1 VSYRVGIVSPG
12 FIGQQLAY
20 GLIQNGH
27 EVVYASEGRSE
38 STIENARNLGMKDA
52 GSMFGLCRVVDIIIS
67 VVNHD
72 SILEVVDD
80 VVENGFKG
88 LFVDFNWLRG
98 EDWELCKDKIT
109 KAGMKYIDSA
119 VYAIKGSKFKYVLI
133 EGGYTGTENSKYEK
147 VLLKLFPDGMT
158 TLSDWSPKI
167 IDMNPKDY
175 KNMKEGREGSVK
187 KPIGDDNQHTVGI
200 LSPGR
205 MGATIGLALK
215 NCSHDVLWAS
225 QGKFIHED
233 SLETGYH
240 SPETRLRAEDI
251 FLEDAETIENLVD
264 ECHVIVSVTS
274 GEAVHRN
281 AALISECGFDG
292 IYVDANGINCDVG
305 DNFNTDLLEI
315 VNNDVMKYV
324 EAGIHGYPADR
335 TGERLLFLNGEY
347 AQSVADLFGDDIFKV
362 VVLEESSKEYKNKKD
377 EERNENSNTP

>member
-12 FIGQQLAY
+12 FIGHQLAY

-27 EVVYASEGRSE
+27 EVMYASEGRSE
-38 STIENARNLGMKDA
+38 STVEYARSLGLTDV
-52 GSMFGLCRVVDIIIS
+52 GSLFGLCRVVDIIIS

-80 VVENGFKG
+80 VVETGFKG

-109 KAGMKYIDSA
+109 EAGIGYIDSA
-119 VYAIKGSKFKYVLI
+119 VYSTKGSRFKYVLI
-133 EGGYTGTENSKYEK
+133 EGSHTGTENSKYEE
-147 VLLKLFPDGMT
+147 VLLNLFPDG

-175 KNMKEGREGSVK
+175 KNMKEGKEAIVK
-187 KPIGDDNQHTVGI
+187 KPIGDDNQHRVGI

-215 NCSHDVLWAS
+215 NRSHDVLWAS
-225 QGKFIHED
+225 KGKFIHED
-233 SLETGYH
+233 GFEMGYH

-251 FLEDAETIENLVD
+251 FLEDVETVENLVD

-274 GEAVHRN
+274 GGVVHRN
-281 AALISECGFDG
+281 AVLISECGFDG
-292 IYVDANGINCDVG
+292 IYVDANGINCEVG

-324 EAGIHGYPADR
+324 EAGIHGYPVDR
-335 TGERLLFLNGEY
+335 VGERLLFLNGEY
-347 AQSVADLFGDDIFKV
+347 AQSVADLFGDDVFKV
-362 VVLEESSKEYKNKKD
+362 VVLEDSSKEYKKKKD